1 MSRPQGAEA
10 YLVII
15 ASQVSGM
22 TNLQF
27 LALLIPSIG
36 SLILVVLAWLHQ
48 NTRLADLKA
57 DVRQFQ
63 SDVNKRLD
71 TIDNHLMNFCNVSG
85 KLEGRIEE
93 LSRR

>member
-1 MSRPQGAEA
+1 MSRPQAAKA
-10 YLVII
+10 YPVII
-15 ASQVSGM
+15 ASYVSGM

-71 TIDNHLMNFCNVSG
+71 TIDNHLMNFYNVSG

>member
-1 MSRPQGAEA
+1 
-10 YLVII
+10 
-15 ASQVSGM
+15 M

-27 LALLIPSIG
+27 LLLLSPSLG

-57 DVRQFQ
+57 DVRQLQ

-71 TIDNHLMNFCNVSG
+71 TIDSHLMNFYNVSG

>member
-1 MSRPQGAEA
+1 
-10 YLVII
+10 
-15 ASQVSGM
+15 M

-27 LALLIPSIG
+27 LALLSPSIG

-71 TIDNHLMNFCNVSG
+71 TIDSHLMNFYNVSG